1 MTDVDATF
9 TEAVRLLT
17 GLVSGEVNPAEAANW
32 ASPRYADESAGYHQ
46 HDALWTALGA
56 LVLADMPA
64 GRGRYLY
71 GPADYQDW
79 LDEALA

>member
-1 MTDVDATF
+1 MTDLDATF
-9 TEAVRLLT
+9 AEAVRLLT
-17 GLVSGEVNPAEAANW
+17 GLVSGEVSPVEAASW
-32 ASPRYADESAGYHQ
+32 ATPRYADEAAGYDKH
-46 HDALWTALGA
+46 APLWVALGS

>member
-1 MTDVDATF
+1 MTDLDATF
-9 TEAVRLLT
+9 AEAVRLLT
-17 GLVSGEVNPAEAANW
+17 GLVSGEVSPVEAANW
-32 ASPRYADESAGYHQ
+32 ATPRYTDRSGYDQ
-46 HDALWTALGA
+46 HAPLWTALGS